1 MDILVAVGKD
11 LGNLTWSDL
20 DSERELSRLYPHN
33 FQLR

>member
-11 LGNLTWSDL
+11 LGSLTWSDL
-20 DSERELSRLYPHN
+20 ANERELSRLYPHN